1 MPWTSPLPIASDPA
15 CFLAYVTYLSEP
27 ESTGFLN
34 LDEGTGMEV
43 ETDQKSGFG
52 GTAEK
57 ALSVRLRK
65 LDFPLLSVSQHSLM
79 IFNE

>member
-1 MPWTSPLPIASDPA
+1 MDLTTPYCLRPCLFSCLY
-15 CFLAYVTYLSEP
+15 FLSEP

-34 LDEGTGMEV
+34 LEEGTGMEV
-43 ETDQKSGFG
+43 ETDQKNGLRA
-52 GTAEK
+52 TAKK